1 MLLYKT
7 LLLMLHH
14 DLIIIYI
21 NKLQKKNKPINS
33 LDYYIVIVVAVFHSK
48 LYIDLHTT
56 HHIQS
61 S

>member
-21 NKLQKKNKPINS
+21 NYKKQTKQKPINS
-33 LDYYIVIVVAVFHSK
+33 LDYRYCSRCNSLEII
-48 LYIDLHTT
+48 Y
-56 HHIQS
+56 
-61 S
+61 